1 MKEDYYITQDG
12 GLTRHENTVY
22 FENDNT
28 KRALPVNKIYSIY
41 AYGRLSFSS
50 GVVDYLA
57 KSGIPI
63 HFSIITV
70 FMKARSTRA
79 KP

>member
-22 FENDNT
+22 FENENT
-28 KRALPVNKIYSIY
+28 KRALPVNKIHSIY

-50 GVVDYLA
+50 GIKL
-57 KSGIPI
+57 S
-63 HFSIITV
+63 
-70 FMKARSTRA
+70 
-79 KP
+79 